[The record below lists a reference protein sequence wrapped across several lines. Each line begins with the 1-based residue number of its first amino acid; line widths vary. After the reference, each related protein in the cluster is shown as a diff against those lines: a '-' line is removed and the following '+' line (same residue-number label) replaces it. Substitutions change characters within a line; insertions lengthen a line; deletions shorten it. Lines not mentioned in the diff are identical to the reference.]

1 VEIAA
6 GATLLVDGAL
16 YLAIV
21 PLLPELTRRFDLSAP
36 GAAALLAVYPLVVLV
51 VSLLS
56 ASLVE
61 RISPRTLIVA
71 ANAALLGSTL
81 LFAFAPTALVLGL
94 ARAGQGIA
102 GGIAY
107 TAGLG
112 WIGSITPSP
121 ERGASAG
128 RTMTMTSLGT
138 VIGPGIG
145 ALAGATSMELA
156 FSLVAAGAAAT
167 TVLALATSS
176 TLAAPVAREAESSSL
191 VRAIRHPLVVAAV
204 LAGLMPGFAA
214 AALELLLPLRL
225 GGLGS
230 SATVIG
236 AALVVG
242 AALSTAVSPRAG
254 RAIDRLG
261 SRPVLIGIGALFA
274 ALALIAIPLAGS
286 RAGLLVTLTILSPA
300 VMSCLI
306 VMTKLAADGADAAG
320 VSITAATA
328 WTGISWPLGA
338 IVGPNLAGLLQD
350 AAGLR
355 VALAAV
361 GALCLALVAAC
372 VATTRPRRSR
382 A

>member
-1 VEIAA
+1 VEIAV

-274 ALALIAIPLAGS
+274 ALIAIPLAGS

-361 GALCLALVAAC
+361 GALCLALVATC